1 MTTLRS
7 RFARRVRYAIGV
19 TELQRHIDGLT
30 ERLATSSEPVAAGI
44 ARTEFLAN
52 VAIMGPTHDAIM
64 VLTRRCNTCCDCS
77 TGT

>member
-1 MTTLRS
+1 
-7 RFARRVRYAIGV
+7 
-19 TELQRHIDGLT
+19 
-30 ERLATSSEPVAAGI
+30 
-44 ARTEFLAN
+44 LAN